1 MRPLLVPFLMA
12 PATTNSLLLLAFL
25 AVLAVIRRLSKRR
38 SVLPLPPGPKKL
50 PIVGNLFD
58 MPAERQWEAYH
69 QWSQEYNSDI
79 IHLDVAGTSIIV
91 LDSVAA
97 VRELFERRS
106 SIYSDR
112 GRFPMLV
119 ELMGW
124 HGSLAFMKYGDLWRA
139 HRKMMHDS
147 FNVTAA
153 KQFRPQE
160 TAAAHELLRNLLRDP
175 DNVMPHFRHMA
186 GRLIMDM
193 TYGITVRAEADPY
206 IDTIEEAMRGLS
218 IATIP
223 GAFLVD
229 MFPVLKYVPSW
240 FPGANFKRRAA
251 RWRKVRLDAVEVPF
265 EETRKNVMLGTA
277 VPSYVSTRLQKLDTS
292 SGHNGV
298 EEELIRHT
306 AADIYAAGSDTTV
319 SALGWFVFAMLAYPE
334 VQRKAQAELDAVLG
348 NGHLPTFEDQSSLP
362 YVTALVKEV
371 LRWRS
376 VAPIAIP
383 HYVAVEDE
391 YRGYRIPAGSI
402 VVGNAWALL
411 HDNDIYPDHES
422 FKPERFLID
431 GKLNPD
437 ARDPDMAAFGFGR
450 RICPGRHMAMESLF
464 ISVASILA
472 TLKIEKCIDEHG
484 NTIEPTYD
492 YLSGLI
498 TAPLPLKC
506 SITPRSSQAAQAIQA
521 TSSTDF
527 V

>member
-1 MRPLLVPFLMA
+1 MA

-25 AVLAVIRRLSKRR
+25 AVLAVIRRLGKRR
-38 SVLPLPPGPKKL
+38 STLPLPPGPKKL

-91 LDSVAA
+91 LDSVDA
-97 VRELFERRS
+97 VRELLERRS

-112 GRFPMLV
+112 ARFPMLV

-124 HGSLAFMKYGDLWRA
+124 HGSLGFMKYGDRWRA

-147 FNVTAA
+147 FNITAV

-175 DNVMPHFRHMA
+175 DNVMSHFRHMA
-186 GRLIMDM
+186 GRLIMDL
-193 TYGITVRAEADPY
+193 TYGIKVRAEADPY
-206 IDTIEEAMRGLS
+206 INMIEEAMHGLS
-218 IATIP
+218 VATIP

-240 FPGANFKRRAA
+240 FPGADFKRRAA
-251 RWRKVRLDAVEVPF
+251 RWQKVRLDAVDVPF

-277 VPSYVSTRLQKLDTS
+277 VPSYTSTRLQALDAS
-292 SGHNGV
+292 SAHDLS
-298 EEELIRHT
+298 EEDVIRNT
-306 AADIYAAGSDTTV
+306 AADIYGAGSDTTV

-334 VQRKAQAELDAVLG
+334 VQQKAQAELDALLG
-348 NGHLPTFEDQSSLP
+348 QGNLPTFEDQPSLP

-422 FKPERFLID
+422 FNPERFLIN

-437 ARDPDMAAFGFGR
+437 ARDPDIAAFGFGR
-450 RICPGRHMAMESLF
+450 RICPGRHMATESLF

-472 TLKIEKCIDEHG
+472 TLNFKKCVDEHG
-484 NTIEPTYD
+484 KIIEPTYD
-492 YLSGLI
+492 YFPGLI
-498 TAPLPLKC
+498 STPLSFKC
-506 SITPRSSQAAQAIQA
+506 SITSRSSQAAQAIQA

-527 V
+527 I